1 MKKHSAER
9 GSKQKN
15 YPLSVGSNIGVH
27 SFCLSPLCDWSGKFE
42 PPSKPIKCKTL
53 KKCVFV
59 TPVFLRFRQCAFFT
73 LSFHWLLVI
82 FHLLAIG
89 CCGYLSFGITT
100 LNRKAGYLLAMVHG
114 VRQWLRESCKS
125 ILSFLYPFSYLRAHA
140 SYLRKSNLSTLLM
153 DQSHPFLTASGLLWG
168 STELRY
174 CYFTFTIDRLT
185 IRCTSQL
192 TDTLT
197 FWPSFWLSD
206 RQNHRLIDRPTDRP
220 TIPEPF
226 DRRIDFPT

>member
-1 MKKHSAER
+1 M
-9 GSKQKN
+9 
-15 YPLSVGSNIGVH
+15 
-27 SFCLSPLCDWSGKFE
+27 
-42 PPSKPIKCKTL
+42 
-53 KKCVFV
+53 
-59 TPVFLRFRQCAFFT
+59 
-73 LSFHWLLVI
+73 I

-100 LNRKAGYLLAMVHG
+100 LNRKAGYLLALVHG

-140 SYLRKSNLSTLLM
+140 SYLLKSNLSTLLM

-197 FWPSFWLSD
+197 FWPSLWLSD
-206 RQNHRLIDRPTDRP
+206 RQNHRPIDRPTDRP
-220 TIPEPF
+220 FPN
-226 DRRIDFPT
+226 RSIDGLTFQPNEARNKQTKKGIRKERTT